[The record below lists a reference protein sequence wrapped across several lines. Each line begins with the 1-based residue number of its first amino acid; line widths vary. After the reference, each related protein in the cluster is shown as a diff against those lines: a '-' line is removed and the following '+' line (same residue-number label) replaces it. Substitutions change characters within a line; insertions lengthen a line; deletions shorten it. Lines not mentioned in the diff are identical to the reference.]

1 MLSGTKATVLL
12 GLVAIIVTAFATSA
26 NAQST
31 GYASYGTVEVGEAQ
45 VGKPF
50 AWGTDGPDTFSC
62 SGLMRYILRTSGID
76 YDAPWTP
83 EDYLSR
89 YAPVA
94 PGDLQ
99 PGDIVVYPDDWM
111 TMYVG
116 NGQLLNANEW
126 QGVVTYTPM
135 EYAGEPVGIV
145 RP

>member
-1 MLSGTKATVLL
+1 MLSRTKMTVLL
-12 GLVAIIVTAFATSA
+12 GLVAMIVTGFAISA

-50 AWGTDGPDTFSC
+50 VWGTDGPDTFSC
-62 SGLMRYILRTSGID
+62 TGLMRYILSTTGID
-76 YDAPWTP
+76 SDAPWTP
-83 EDYLSR
+83 EDYLAR
-89 YAPVA
+89 YTPVA

-99 PGDIVVYPDDWM
+99 PGDIVIYPDWA

-126 QGVVTYTPM
+126 QGIVTHTPM

>member
-1 MLSGTKATVLL
+1 MLSRTKRTVLL
-12 GLVAIIVTAFATSA
+12 GFVAIMVSAFAISA

-50 AWGTDGPDTFSC
+50 AYGYDGPDAFSC
-62 SGLMRYILRTSGID
+62 SGLIRYILRTSGVD

-83 EDYLSR
+83 EDYLYR

-94 PGDLQ
+94 SGDLQ
-99 PGDIVVYPDDWM
+99 PGDIVIYPDWA

-116 NGQLLNANEW
+116 NGQLLNANAY
-126 QGVVTYTPM
+126 QGVVGYTPM
-135 EYAGEPVGIV
+135 AYAGEPVGIV